1 MNMKERFTYVY
12 DNDVWGGSGGGSNP
26 QFLGPYFN
34 WLNKFIKERKIKT
47 VLDYGCGM
55 SGGEGID
62 CPMYYGYDIVE
73 SVINNCK
80 TKFASPRRRYRLID
94 DNFIMPATDFLII
107 KDVLMHWSYDEI
119 ESFLNESVQYHKYI
133 VLVNSCQ
140 QTEDYQKCSETPH
153 LQATPLS
160 YKYKPLSNYNPEL
173 IMTLDINKN
182 DPKEVLL
189 ITNNNL

>member
-1 MNMKERFTYVY
+1 MNMKDRFTYVY

-26 QFLGPYFN
+26 QFLGPYFD
-34 WLNKFIKERKIKT
+34 WLNKFIKEKKIKT

-55 SGGEGID
+55 SGGEGIV
-62 CPMYYGYDIVE
+62 CPMYYGYDVVE
-73 SVINNCK
+73 SVIEYCMRKSGSRTRKYFTSSVPTFN
-80 TKFASPRRRYRLID
+80 ADLI
-94 DNFIMPATDFLII
+94 II
-107 KDVLMHWSYDEI
+107 KDVLMHWSYSEI
-119 ESFLNESVQYHKYI
+119 ELFLKEHASRFKYV

-153 LQATPLS
+153 LSATPLNH
-160 YKYKPLSNYNPEL
+160 KFLPLSKYSPEL
-173 IMTLDINKN
+173 IMTLDINPL

>member
-1 MNMKERFTYVY
+1 MDMKERFTYVY
-12 DNDVWGGSGGGSNP
+12 DNNVWGGSGGGSNP

-34 WLNKFIKERKIKT
+34 WLNKFIKEKKIKT
-47 VLDYGCGM
+47 VLDYGCGL
-55 SGGEGID
+55 SGSGQLLNGV
-62 CPMYYGYDIVE
+62 MYYGYDIVD
-73 SVINNCK
+73 SVVKDCQLK
-80 TKFASPRRRYRLID
+80 YSSPTRKYIGPGQTIPSNIELLIV
-94 DNFIMPATDFLII
+94 
-107 KDVLMHWSYDEI
+107 KDVLMHWSYKEI
-119 ESFLNESVQYHKYI
+119 ENFIETFCKDHKY
-133 VLVNSCQ
+133 VALVNSCQ

>member
-12 DNDVWGGSGGGSNP
+12 DNNVWGGSGGGSNP

-34 WLNKFIKERKIKT
+34 WLNKFIKEKKIKT

-62 CPMYYGYDIVE
+62 CPMYYGYDVVE
-73 SVINNCK
+73 SVVEYCTRKSGSRTRKYFTSSIPTFN
-80 TKFASPRRRYRLID
+80 ADLI
-94 DNFIMPATDFLII
+94 II

-119 ESFLNESVQYHKYI
+119 ELFLKDHASRFKYV

-173 IMTLDINKN
+173 IMTLNVNPN